1 MYLLILLPD
10 YLYMI
15 AAKIFT
21 FHNVSINSINGLISS
36 VTQNSFTFHNVSI
49 NSKRREDKLTWEEY
63 LHSIMYLLILFCRNR
78 RIPQRQFTFHN
89 VSINSNCFIV
99 IIHNRCDLH
108 SIMYLLIRGE
118 NYILTSQDKI
128 YIP

>member
-1 MYLLILLPD
+1 MPKGRTIEILFTFHNVSINSLLQTRWHQKIHNLHSIMYLLIQSVEEYKKKHKLNLHSIMYLLILLPD

-49 NSKRREDKLTWEEY
+49 NSRFIKGVDELKKY
-63 LHSIMYLLILFCRNR
+63 LHSIMYLLIL
-78 RIPQRQFTFHN
+78 
-89 VSINSNCFIV
+89 
-99 IIHNRCDLH
+99 
-108 SIMYLLIRGE
+108 
-118 NYILTSQDKI
+118 
-128 YIP
+128 